1 MSTSNADQIIQS
13 FVDRFTGEASVRK
26 VYGEPIVAGDKTII
40 PVARV
45 ILGLGGGFGEGNL
58 GGGKTT
64 SSASGSGQ
72 GDGGGLGGGLM
83 ISPQGFIEVTP
94 TETRYV
100 PLGRVRYVVLGLAI
114 GLVVSKLF
122 NH

>member
-1 MSTSNADQIIQS
+1 MSSLNIEQLMRS
-13 FVDRFTGEASVRK
+13 FIDRFTGEASVRK

-45 ILGLGGGFGEGNL
+45 SLGLGGGFGEGNL
-58 GGGKTT
+58 AAGKTT
-64 SSASGSGQ
+64 SDASGSSQ
-72 GDGGGLGGGLM
+72 GDGGGLGGGVM

-100 PLGRVRYVVLGLAI
+100 PIGRVRYVVLGVAI

-122 NH
+122 NR

>member
-1 MSTSNADQIIQS
+1 MGSLNPEELMRS
-13 FVDRFTGEASVRK
+13 FVDRLTGEASVRK

-58 GGGKTT
+58 GAGKTT
-64 SSASGSGQ
+64 NVSSGSGQ
-72 GDGGGLGGGLM
+72 SDGGGLGGGLI

-94 TETRYV
+94 TQTRYV

-114 GLVVSKLF
+114 GLVVGKLF
-122 NH
+122 NR